1 MYKPSNAFVPALA
14 LALVMTAGAAH
25 AQSRARPDP
34 RVERS
39 QSRPVPPHAWLFG
52 AWTGGLFPVLPD
64 QVAEDC
70 RSDQTMVFTQDVV
83 AHGSLTGSGLTQRVI
98 ETVRTSPQGAD
109 FRFAPA
115 AGVPGLGCP
124 DADGLSVT
132 REGPNTISFPGC
144 SEFPYKLER
153 CPTR

>member
-98 ETVRTSPQGAD
+98 ETVRTSPQGRG
-109 FRFAPA
+109 FQVCPGGWR
-115 AGVPGLGCP
+115 AGSRLP
-124 DADGLSVT
+124 
-132 REGPNTISFPGC
+132 R
-144 SEFPYKLER
+144 R
-153 CPTR
+153 